1 MVINTFKLEGIDLIL
16 NKHLQPW
23 IESNNRPDSSYR
35 QMLLTTPAI
44 PMTDKQNYQLN
55 YEKYLLFT
63 YRVSY
68 YCRLIDN
75 AIADHLRQAFAL
87 IINSDQSEYMAAY
100 LLKQTREAVS
110 TLIADAVKRCQN
122 LTVTSESF
130 AEFNTNR
137 QEKEYYVILHYVI
150 ASLVRC
156 WMEMQERYHYVIDS
170 SDRYDISSFY
180 ASVVG
185 WVEDTL
191 IKVITVNDNEHNE
204 KHKKIT
210 TCSFYYI
217 NNDEY
222 DRNTCLSA
230 FYRKLVY
237 YKQIP
242 DDTDQKLLF
251 DIFNGGNTNA
261 TIKWIGKEATLR
273 TIIFQLIEEKKIVT
287 TWPEGYGHWYVVQC
301 RFQYEDGKSMKDL
314 SSYKEGKKTKEM
326 VADIVS
332 TLA

>member
-1 MVINTFKLEGIDLIL
+1 MVTNTFKLEGIDLIL

-23 IESNNRPDSSYR
+23 IDSNNRSDSSY
-35 QMLLTTPAI
+35 QQKLSSTPAI
-44 PMTDKQNYQLN
+44 PMPNELLYQLK

-63 YRVSY
+63 YRVRY

-75 AIADHLRQAFAL
+75 AIADHLRQAFEHT
-87 IINSDQSEYMAAY
+87 INSDQSEYLAAY

-110 TLIADAVKRCQN
+110 TLVADAVNRCQT
-122 LTVTSESF
+122 LTVTTERF
-130 AEFNTNR
+130 TDFNVNR

-156 WMEMQERYHYVIDS
+156 WMEMQENYQYVIDS

-185 WVEDTL
+185 WIDDPL
-191 IKVITVNDNEHNE
+191 IKVISVNENVPDE
-204 KHKKIT
+204 KNKKIS

-230 FYRKLVY
+230 FYRKLVQ

-242 DDTDQKLLF
+242 NDTDQKHLF

-273 TIIFQLIEEKKIVT
+273 TIIFKLVEEKKIVT

-301 RFQYEDGKSMKDL
+301 RFQYEDGNSMKDL
-314 SSYKEGKKTKEM
+314 SSYKEGKRKKWLL
-326 VADIVS
+326 IL
-332 TLA
+332 LAH